1 MTTRLLGA
9 TAAII
14 TTAILCAVTGAPV
27 VQADTGSYLADL
39 RARHGDVVDGFPD
52 YTLLFGGQKA
62 CLMPLD
68 HINAVAPGMPALSAA
83 VYDSAHREL
92 CP

>member
-1 MTTRLLGA
+1 
-9 TAAII
+9 
-14 TTAILCAVTGAPV
+14 
-27 VQADTGSYLADL
+27 
-39 RARHGDVVDGFPD
+39 VVDGFPD